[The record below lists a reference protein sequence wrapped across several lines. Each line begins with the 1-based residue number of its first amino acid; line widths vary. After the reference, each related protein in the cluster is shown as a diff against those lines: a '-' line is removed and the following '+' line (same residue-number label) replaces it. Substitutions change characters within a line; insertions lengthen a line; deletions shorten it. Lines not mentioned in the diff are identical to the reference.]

1 MGFNV
6 IEKRVGKFLV
16 GSVEEYP
23 ATIYAKIITLFNR
36 LDEARRGGVVSPQGI
51 TRQSVEGI
59 GKVVVKHYLRGGILS
74 YLLHRTYLRSGG
86 GDYRSKHEF
95 LMLMRVRSYGIAAPQ
110 PIVYGVEG
118 GLFYKTWLVLSELEG
133 VTALA
138 DLNTATDAKR
148 FEAAMEQLVMQV
160 ERLIENR
167 VFHIDLHPGNV
178 VIDNAGQ
185 LFILDFDKARMF
197 NGQLNDLRDRYLR
210 RWRRAVIKHGLPESF
225 SEIFCSRLR
234 KRFTSCQMQESAQS

>member
-1 MGFNV
+1 MAQSV
-6 IEKRVGKFLV
+6 VEKKVGRFIV
-16 GSVEEYP
+16 GSAEEFP

-36 LDEARRGGVVSPQGI
+36 LDDARRGGVVSPQGI
-51 TRQSVEGI
+51 TRQSVEGL
-59 GKVVVKHYLRGGILS
+59 GKVVVKHYLRGGVLR
-74 YLLHRTYLRSGG
+74 YFLHRTYLRS

-95 LMLMRVRSYGIAAPQ
+95 LMLSRVRAYGIAAPK
-110 PIVYGVEG
+110 PIAYGVEG
-118 GLFYKTWLVLSELEG
+118 GLFYKTWLILSELEN

-138 DLNTATDAKR
+138 DLNTTSDCAR
-148 FEAAMEQLVMQV
+148 YEAAMEQLIMQV

-178 VIDNAGQ
+178 VIDSSGQ
-185 LFILDFDKARMF
+185 LFILDFDKARTF

-234 KRFTSCQMQESAQS
+234 KRFSACQIQESAQS